1 MLSGLQYPR
10 GLHVVNQSNGGSNGD
25 EEDDEND
32 GDVYF
37 CEIHRDTSKQH
48 AEHGMHGMH
57 GEEEDEEERR
67 MQHEKEEEWILKW
80 HVQCLPGKNFF
91 LFFFIFFYHLILGK
105 FCSRYH
111 TMYLLTS

>member
-57 GEEEDEEERR
+57 GEKEDEEERR
-67 MQHEKEEEWILKW
+67 MQHEKERSGMSMQSMCDRHE
-80 HVQCLPGKNFF
+80 VQGKRRW
-91 LFFFIFFYHLILGK
+91 K
-105 FCSRYH
+105 RWWK
-111 TMYLLTS
+111 